1 MSVLKVIL
9 VELAN
14 SAKKYAIIA
23 VTIIIIEKEHCM
35 NNSVALLYNFNEEK
49 LKMIKMVCMMM
60 QVRFKEVAR
69 AEYEQPLGALLG
81 ISGIENH
88 GEVYQGEEFQ
98 EEMLVLH
105 GFDGS
110 KLQKFLIAL
119 QRVGVGRIELKA
131 MITENN
137 KSWNGL
143 ALYEELCQE
152 REAFKKMEAERRNKV
167 QK

>member
-1 MSVLKVIL
+1 
-9 VELAN
+9 
-14 SAKKYAIIA
+14 
-23 VTIIIIEKEHCM
+23 M

-137 KSWNGL
+137 KSKSKTAVYRGFTFFL
-143 ALYEELCQE
+143 KYFQKLYKLKLLQL
-152 REAFKKMEAERRNKV
+152 RSYL
-167 QK
+167 

>member
-1 MSVLKVIL
+1 
-9 VELAN
+9 
-14 SAKKYAIIA
+14 
-23 VTIIIIEKEHCM
+23 M

-143 ALYEELCQE
+143 ALYEELC
-152 REAFKKMEAERRNKV
+152 F
-167 QK
+167 

>member
-1 MSVLKVIL
+1 
-9 VELAN
+9 
-14 SAKKYAIIA
+14 
-23 VTIIIIEKEHCM
+23 
-35 NNSVALLYNFNEEK
+35 
-49 LKMIKMVCMMM
+49 
-60 QVRFKEVAR
+60 
-69 AEYEQPLGALLG
+69 
-81 ISGIENH
+81 
-88 GEVYQGEEFQ
+88 
-98 EEMLVLH
+98 MLVLH

-152 REAFKKMEAERRNKV
+152 REAIKNMEAERRNKV

>member
-1 MSVLKVIL
+1 
-9 VELAN
+9 
-14 SAKKYAIIA
+14 
-23 VTIIIIEKEHCM
+23 M

-88 GEVYQGEEFQ
+88 

>member
-1 MSVLKVIL
+1 
-9 VELAN
+9 
-14 SAKKYAIIA
+14 
-23 VTIIIIEKEHCM
+23 M

-137 KSWNGL
+137 KSWKLKDVIKYKSKSKTAVYRGFTFFL
-143 ALYEELCQE
+143 KYFQKLYKLKLLQL
-152 REAFKKMEAERRNKV
+152 RSYL
-167 QK
+167 

>member
-1 MSVLKVIL
+1 
-9 VELAN
+9 
-14 SAKKYAIIA
+14 
-23 VTIIIIEKEHCM
+23 M

-98 EEMLVLH
+98 EEILLP
-105 GFDGS
+105 D
-110 KLQKFLIAL
+110 KLLRDFLFQKFPIKLPAAAHTLLL
-119 QRVGVGRIELKA
+119 QPL
-131 MITENN
+131 
-137 KSWNGL
+137 
-143 ALYEELCQE
+143 
-152 REAFKKMEAERRNKV
+152 
-167 QK
+167 

>member
-1 MSVLKVIL
+1 
-9 VELAN
+9 
-14 SAKKYAIIA
+14 
-23 VTIIIIEKEHCM
+23 M

-81 ISGIENH
+81 ISGIEN
-88 GEVYQGEEFQ
+88 QGEEFQ

>member
-1 MSVLKVIL
+1 
-9 VELAN
+9 
-14 SAKKYAIIA
+14 
-23 VTIIIIEKEHCM
+23 M

-137 KSWNGL
+137 KSWNTHNIIFNC
-143 ALYEELCQE
+143 YI
-152 REAFKKMEAERRNKV
+152 
-167 QK
+167 

>member
-1 MSVLKVIL
+1 
-9 VELAN
+9 
-14 SAKKYAIIA
+14 
-23 VTIIIIEKEHCM
+23 M

-143 ALYEELCQE
+143 AYMRNFARKEKLL
-152 REAFKKMEAERRNKV
+152 RRWKLKDVIKYKSKV
-167 QK
+167 KPRFTAVLLFF

>member
-1 MSVLKVIL
+1 
-9 VELAN
+9 
-14 SAKKYAIIA
+14 
-23 VTIIIIEKEHCM
+23 M

-110 KLQKFLIAL
+110 KLQKFFNCFAACRGRKN
-119 QRVGVGRIELKA
+119 RV
-131 MITENN
+131 
-137 KSWNGL
+137 KSDDYG
-143 ALYEELCQE
+143 
-152 REAFKKMEAERRNKV
+152 K
-167 QK
+167 

>member
-1 MSVLKVIL
+1 M
-9 VELAN
+9 
-14 SAKKYAIIA
+14 Y
-23 VTIIIIEKEHCM
+23 
-35 NNSVALLYNFNEEK
+35 LYT
-49 LKMIKMVCMMM
+49 V

>member
-1 MSVLKVIL
+1 
-9 VELAN
+9 
-14 SAKKYAIIA
+14 
-23 VTIIIIEKEHCM
+23 M

-88 GEVYQGEEFQ
+88 GEVYQ

>member
-1 MSVLKVIL
+1 
-9 VELAN
+9 
-14 SAKKYAIIA
+14 
-23 VTIIIIEKEHCM
+23 M

-110 KLQKFLIAL
+110 KLQKFLI
-119 QRVGVGRIELKA
+119 RWKLKDV
-131 MITENN
+131 IKYNS
-137 KSWNGL
+137 KSKT
-143 ALYEELCQE
+143 ALYRGFTFFLKY
-152 REAFKKMEAERRNKV
+152 F
-167 QK
+167 QKLYKLKLLQLRSYL

>member
-1 MSVLKVIL
+1 
-9 VELAN
+9 
-14 SAKKYAIIA
+14 
-23 VTIIIIEKEHCM
+23 M

-167 QK
+167 QKVKVKPRFTAVLHFFLKYFQKLYKLKLLQLRSYL